1 MAAHAERWKRVSPLL
16 APSRR
21 QLEAFLDREPEARVI
36 GVRSPIRRP
45 WPEFIDRGGNQ
56 CRIVWCESV
65 LEIREALAGLEDV
78 PDARLVLITQ
88 LEESQLGADVV
99 ARFPRGRLMAASRWD
114 ALRAAFS
121 ARDLDPRLR
130 GQEWL
135 SDLLLERPPANSYP
149 PVPGGVLDLDT
160 AWRFCLEHAVGLLDA
175 RSDVDALLA
184 WTTGDGNLDRFAS
197 LPLATQ
203 DKILEKIT
211 NENGSAASL
220 VARAVSAGHGADLL
234 AIGLVCGV
242 IFAPDGPSDSLRD
255 AAVRLEPAFGGS
267 RVAQEAGI
275 MLADAAGRV
284 IMRLDGPSAH
294 SHQARA
300 SALLETIG
308 ATEYAGLSRALTAGL
323 EARLKVAA
331 EEIAQVAESGGLQG
345 PAHAARLV
353 RLALE
358 HERAGDHRARLDRLQ
373 MSARLC
379 RWLCGRRKSIR
390 GFGSAAKAYAEDGGF
405 VDWARASLRA
415 GDSAPAVAA
424 AYARLRDLAGIR
436 REEENKHFA
445 ELLRDWNADGAGG
458 EEALPIERFLDSIV
472 ASIATHEPVLLLVLD
487 GLSFAVARPLVTDI
501 ARRGWTELS
510 PTGRTSLPPVV
521 AALPTVT
528 EISRTSLLSGRLIRG
543 NAALERTAFAAHQRL
558 REVSRAG
565 KPPLLFHKADL
576 GAGPELSERVRIALA
591 DAGQRV
597 VGIVHNAVD
606 AQLAGS
612 DQIEVL
618 WTTEVLRQLAPLL
631 RAAREAGRVII
642 LTGDHG
648 HVLDAGTTLVQ
659 GGSGDR
665 WRSGGRAR
673 DGEIE
678 VQNGRVFAPDGTQ
691 RAVLA
696 WSEKLR
702 YAAKRSGYHGGGSPQ
717 EVLVPLAVLTS
728 GVAPRDWV
736 EAPPAEPTW
745 WSEIVALPA
754 VTSIPPT
761 PTVRGRTTGQPSLF
775 DLPPEADAWIDGL
788 FASATYL
795 AQRGLAGR
803 GAPDD
808 PVVRA
813 LVAALAARGGRLS
826 RTALAQALQQPA
838 FRTAGLVNAAR
849 RVLNVDQAQVLTID
863 MTADEVVLDVRLLR
877 VQFEIGG

>member
-21 QLEAFLDREPEARVI
+21 QLEAFLDREPDARVL

-45 WPEFIDRGGNQ
+45 WPEFIEHSGKQ
-56 CRIVWCESV
+56 FRIVWCESV
-65 LEIREALAGLEDV
+65 LEIREALAGMEDV

-88 LEESQLGADVV
+88 LEESLLGADVV

-130 GQEWL
+130 GQDWL
-135 SDLLLERPPANSYP
+135 SDLLLERPPAAGYP

-160 AWRFCLEHAVGLLDA
+160 AWRFCLEHAVGLPDA

-184 WTTGDGNLDRFAS
+184 WAAGDGNLDRFAS
-197 LPLATQ
+197 LPRATQ
-203 DKILEKIT
+203 DKILEKIA
-211 NENGSAASL
+211 NENGSAAAL

-242 IFAPDGPSDSLRD
+242 IFAPDGLSDSLRD

-267 RVAQEAGI
+267 RIAPDAGI
-275 MLADAAGRV
+275 MLAEAAGRV
-284 IMRLDGPSAH
+284 VTRLDSPSAQ

-300 SALLETIG
+300 AALLNTVG
-308 ATEYAGLSRALTAGL
+308 ATEYAGLSRALTAGF
-323 EARLKVAA
+323 EARLVKAA
-331 EEIAQVAESGGLQG
+331 EEIARVAESGSTQGL
-345 PAHAARLV
+345 AHAARLV

-379 RWLCGRRKSIR
+379 RWLCGRRASIR
-390 GFGSAAKAYAEDGGF
+390 GFGGAAKAYAEEGGF

-415 GDSAPAVAA
+415 GDGVPAVAA
-424 AYARLRDLAGIR
+424 AYARLRDLVGIR
-436 REEENKHFA
+436 REEENKAFA
-445 ELLRDWNADGAGG
+445 ELLRDWNASGAGG
-458 EEALPIERFLDSIV
+458 EEALPIERVLDGIV
-472 ASIATHEPVLLLVLD
+472 APIATYMPVLLLVLD
-487 GLSFAVARPLVTDI
+487 GLSFAVARPLVADI
-501 ARRGWTELS
+501 GHQGWTELS
-510 PTGRTSLPPVV
+510 PVGRTSPPPVV

-528 EISRTSLLSGRLIRG
+528 EISRTSLLSGRLVRG
-543 NAALERTAFAAHQRL
+543 NATLERTAFAEHQRL
-558 REVSRAG
+558 RGVSKAG

-576 GAGPELSERVRIALA
+576 GAGPELSERVRTALA
-591 DAGQRV
+591 DTGQKV

-631 RAAREAGRVII
+631 RAAREAGRLII

-659 GGSGDR
+659 AGPGDR

-678 VQNGRVFAPDGTQ
+678 VQSGRVFPPDGT
-691 RAVLA
+691 RAAVLA
-696 WSEKLR
+696 WSERLR
-702 YAAKRSGYHGGGSPQ
+702 YAAKRSGYHGGASPQ

-728 GVAPRDWV
+728 GTAPLGWF

-745 WSEIVALPA
+745 WSESEAPPA
-754 VTSIPPT
+754 PISVSPAPTS
-761 PTVRGRTTGQPSLF
+761 RRRTTGQPSLF
-775 DLPPEADAWIDGL
+775 DVPPAADAWIDHL
-788 FASATYL
+788 FASTTYI

-813 LVAALAARGGRLS
+813 LVSALAARGGRLS
-826 RTALAQALQQPA
+826 RTALAQALQLPA

-849 RVLNVDQAQVLTID
+849 RVLNVDQAQVLSID
-863 MTADEVVLDVRLLR
+863 TTADEVVLDIRLLR
-877 VQFEIGG
+877 LQFEMGG

>member
-1 MAAHAERWKRVSPLL
+1 MAAHEERWKRVSPLL
-16 APSRR
+16 APSGR
-21 QLEAFLDREPEARVI
+21 QLEAFLVREPEARVL

-45 WPEFIDRGGNQ
+45 WPELIGHSGKQFRV
-56 CRIVWCESV
+56 VWCESV
-65 LEIREALAGLEDV
+65 LEIREVLAGIEDV
-78 PDARLVLITQ
+78 PDARIMLITP

-130 GQEWL
+130 GQDWL
-135 SDLLLERPPANSYP
+135 SDLLLERPPAIGYP

-160 AWRFCLEHAVGLLDA
+160 AWRFCLEHAVGLPDA

-184 WTTGDGNLDRFAS
+184 WTAGDGNLDRFAS
-197 LPLATQ
+197 LPRVTQ
-203 DKILEKIT
+203 DKILEKIA
-211 NENGSAASL
+211 NENGSAAAL

-242 IFAPDGPSDSLRD
+242 IFAPDGSSDSLRD

-267 RVAQEAGI
+267 RVAPDAGI
-275 MLADAAGRV
+275 MLAEAAGRV
-284 IMRLDGPSAH
+284 VTRLDGPSAQ

-300 SALLETIG
+300 TALLNTVG
-308 ATEYAGLSRALTAGL
+308 ATEYAGLSRALTAGF
-323 EARLKVAA
+323 EARVVRAA
-331 EEIAQVAESGGLQG
+331 EEIAQVAESGSTQGL
-345 PAHAARLV
+345 AHAARLV

-358 HERAGDHRARLDRLQ
+358 HERAGDHRPRLDRLQ

-379 RWLCGRRKSIR
+379 RWLCGRRASIR
-390 GFGSAAKAYAEDGGF
+390 GFGGAAKAYAEEGGF

-415 GDSAPAVAA
+415 GDGVPAVAA
-424 AYARLRDLAGIR
+424 AYARLRDLVGVR
-436 REEENKHFA
+436 REEENKAFA
-445 ELLRDWNADGAGG
+445 ELLRDWNAGGAGG
-458 EEALPIERFLDSIV
+458 EEALPIERVLDGIV
-472 ASIATHEPVLLLVLD
+472 APIATYMPVLLLVLD
-487 GLSFAVARPLVTDI
+487 GLSFAVARPLVADI
-501 ARRGWTELS
+501 GHQGWTELS
-510 PTGRTSLPPVV
+510 PVGRTSPPPVV

-528 EISRTSLLSGRLIRG
+528 EISRTSLLSGRLVRG
-543 NAALERTAFAAHQRL
+543 NATLERTAFAEHQRL
-558 REVSRAG
+558 REVSKAG
-565 KPPLLFHKADL
+565 KPPLLFHKAEL
-576 GAGPELSERVRIALA
+576 GAGPELSERVRTALA
-591 DAGQRV
+591 DSGQKV

-631 RAAREAGRVII
+631 RAAREAGRLII

-648 HVLDAGTTLVQ
+648 HVLDAGTTLAQ
-659 GGSGDR
+659 AGPGDR

-678 VQNGRVFAPDGTQ
+678 VQSGRVFPPDGT
-691 RAVLA
+691 RAAVLA
-696 WSEKLR
+696 WSEGLR
-702 YAAKRSGYHGGGSPQ
+702 YAAKRSGYHGGASPQ

-728 GVAPRDWV
+728 GTAPLGWF
-736 EAPPAEPTW
+736 EAPPAEPIW
-745 WSEIVALPA
+745 WSESEAAPA
-754 VTSIPPT
+754 PISVSPAPTS
-761 PTVRGRTTGQPSLF
+761 RRRTTGQPSLF
-775 DLPPEADAWIDGL
+775 DVPPAADAWIDEL
-788 FASATYL
+788 FSSTTYI

-813 LVAALAARGGRLS
+813 LVSALALRGGRLS

-863 MTADEVVLDVRLLR
+863 TTADEVVLDVRLLR
-877 VQFEIGG
+877 LQFEIGG

>member
-1 MAAHAERWKRVSPLL
+1 MSPLL

-21 QLEAFLDREPEARVI
+21 QLEAFLDREPDARVV

-45 WPEFIDRGGNQ
+45 WPEFIEHSGKQ
-56 CRIVWCESV
+56 FRIIWCESV
-65 LEIREALAGLEDV
+65 LEIREALAGIEDA
-78 PDARLVLITQ
+78 PDARLILITQ
-88 LEESQLGADVV
+88 LQESLLGADVV

-114 ALRAAFS
+114 ALRAVFS

-130 GQEWL
+130 GQDWL
-135 SDLLLERPPANSYP
+135 SDLLLERPPALGYP

-160 AWRFCLEHAVGLLDA
+160 AWRFCLEHAVGLPDA

-184 WTTGDGNLDRFAS
+184 WAAGDGNLERFTS
-197 LPLATQ
+197 LPRATQ
-203 DKILEKIT
+203 EKILEKIA
-211 NENGSAASL
+211 NENGSAAAL
-220 VARAVSAGHGADLL
+220 VARAVSAGRGVDLV

-242 IFAPDGPSDSLRD
+242 IFAPDGSSDSLRD
-255 AAVRLEPAFGGS
+255 AAVRLESAFGGT
-267 RVAQEAGI
+267 RVAPEAGI
-275 MLADAAGRV
+275 MLAEAAARV
-284 IMRLDGPSAH
+284 VARLDSPSAQ

-300 SALLETIG
+300 TALLNTVG
-308 ATEYAGLSRALTAGL
+308 ATEYAGLSRALTAGF
-323 EARLKVAA
+323 EARLVKAA
-331 EEIAQVAESGGLQG
+331 EEIARVAESGSTEDL
-345 PAHAARLV
+345 AHAARLV

-379 RWLCGRRKSIR
+379 RWLCGRRASIR
-390 GFGSAAKAYAEDGGF
+390 GFGSAAKTYADEGSF
-405 VDWARASLRA
+405 VDWARALLRA
-415 GDSAPAVAA
+415 GDGVPAVAA
-424 AYARLRDLAGIR
+424 AYARLRDLVGVR
-436 REEENKHFA
+436 REEENKVFA
-445 ELLRDWNADGAGG
+445 ELLRDWNAGGAGG
-458 EEALPIERFLDSIV
+458 EESLPIERVLDGIV
-472 ASIATHEPVLLLVLD
+472 GPIAAFTPVLLLVLD
-487 GLSFAVARPLVTDI
+487 GLSFAVARPLVADTGLQ
-501 ARRGWTELS
+501 GWTELS
-510 PTGRTSLPPVV
+510 PVGRNSPPPVV

-528 EISRTSLLSGRLIRG
+528 EISRTSLLSGRLVRG
-543 NAALERTAFAAHQRL
+543 NATLERTAFAEHQRL
-558 REVSRAG
+558 RQVSKAG

-576 GAGPELSERVRIALA
+576 GAGPELSERVRMALA
-591 DAGQRV
+591 DAGQKV

-606 AQLAGS
+606 AQLSGS

-618 WTTEVLRQLAPLL
+618 WTTDVLRQLAPLL
-631 RAAREAGRVII
+631 RAARESGRVII

-678 VQNGRVFAPDGTQ
+678 VQGGRVFAPDGMQT
-691 RAVLA
+691 AVLA
-696 WSEKLR
+696 WSERVR
-702 YAAKRSGYHGGGSPQ
+702 YAAKRSGYHGGASPQ

-728 GVAPRDWV
+728 GTAPLGWF

-745 WSEIVALPA
+745 WSESVAPPA
-754 VTSIPPT
+754 PISVSPVPAS
-761 PTVRGRTTGQPSLF
+761 RRRTAGQPSLF
-775 DLPPEADAWIDGL
+775 DVPPAADAWIDHL
-788 FASATYL
+788 FASATYI

-813 LVAALAARGGRLS
+813 LITALAARGGRLS

-838 FRTAGLVNAAR
+838 FRTAGLVNAAK

-863 MTADEVVLDVRLLR
+863 TTADEVVLDVRLLR
-877 VQFEIGG
+877 IQFEIGG